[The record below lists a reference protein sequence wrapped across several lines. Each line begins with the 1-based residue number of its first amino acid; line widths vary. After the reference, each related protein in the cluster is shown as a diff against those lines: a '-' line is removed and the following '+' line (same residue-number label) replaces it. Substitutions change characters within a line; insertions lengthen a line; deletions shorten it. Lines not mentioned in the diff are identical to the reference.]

1 MASRKIRG
9 NKVKISHT
17 QKQTGSGSLWL
28 AGIGAL
34 SIARK
39 RGKALLGEMIAE
51 GQRLQTK
58 AVTMVHEARAD
69 TRAQFDGFLTPVRQR
84 LEEQVEKG
92 GKAVQAGIGGVLS
105 KLGIPSKA
113 DIDELAQ
120 RVGALSRQLKTG
132 R

>member
-1 MASRKIRG
+1 MATRKIRG
-9 NKVKISHT
+9 NKVKISRT
-17 QKQTGSGSLWL
+17 QKQTGSLWL

-39 RGKALLGEMIAE
+39 RSKAVLGDMIAE

-58 AVTMVHEARAD
+58 AATVVHEARAD
-69 TRAQFDGFLTPVRQR
+69 TRAQFEGFLTPVKQR
-84 LEEQVEKG
+84 LQDQVEKG
-92 GKAVQAGIGGVLS
+92 GKAVQAGIGSVLS
-105 KLGIPSKA
+105 RLGIPSKA

>member
-1 MASRKIRG
+1 MATKKIRG
-9 NKVKISHT
+9 NKVKITKT
-17 QKQTGSGSLWL
+17 QTRGSLWL

-34 SIARK
+34 SLARK
-39 RGKALLGEMIAE
+39 RGKTLVGDMIAE
-51 GQRLQTK
+51 GQRLQMK
-58 AVTMVHEARAD
+58 AATIVHEARAD
-69 TRAQFDGFLTPVRQR
+69 TRAQVVGFLTPVKQR
-84 LEEQVEKG
+84 FEEQVEKG
-92 GKAVQAGIGGVLS
+92 GKAVQAGIGSVLS

>member
-1 MASRKIRG
+1 MATRKIRG
-9 NKVKISHT
+9 NKVKITKT
-17 QKQTGSGSLWL
+17 QTPNGSLWL

-34 SIARK
+34 SLARK
-39 RGKALLGEMIAE
+39 RGKALVGDMIAE

-58 AVTMVHEARAD
+58 ATTIVQEARAD
-69 TRAQFDGFLTPVRQR
+69 TRAQLAGFLTPVRQR
-84 LEEQVEKG
+84 FEEQVEKG

-120 RVGALSRQLKTG
+120 RVGALSRQLKAG

>member
-1 MASRKIRG
+1 MATRKIRG
-9 NKVKISHT
+9 NRVKISRN
-17 QKQTGSGSLWL
+17 QKQSGSLWL

-39 RGKALLGEMIAE
+39 RGKALLGDMIAE

-58 AVTMVHEARAD
+58 AATMVHEARAD
-69 TRAQFDGFLTPVRQR
+69 TRAQFEGFLTPVKQR
-84 LEEQVEKG
+84 LEEQFEKG